1 MLKIEPRPWAAMI
14 DHGRACF
21 PHECCGILLGTEDAD
36 GARLITEAVAC
47 RNVYEGDQKDR
58 FELDVKDILDAER
71 GARQRGISVLGFF
84 HSHPNEDA
92 YFSATDLKNS
102 APGYSNV
109 VMSIRDGQFA
119 GAKSFIADFAQTH
132 AEPEELHY
140 A

>member
-1 MLKIEPRPWAAMI
+1 MLKIEPQPWAAMI
-14 DHGRACF
+14 DHGRVCF
-21 PHECCGILLGTEDAD
+21 PRECCGILLGTEAAD
-36 GARLITEAVAC
+36 GARTITEAIAC

-58 FELDVKDILDAER
+58 FELDVKDILGAER
-71 GARQRGISVLGFF
+71 SARERGISVLGFF
-84 HSHPNEDA
+84 HSHPDEDA

-109 VMSIRDGQFA
+109 VMSIRGGQFA

-132 AEPEELHY
+132 AEPEELQH